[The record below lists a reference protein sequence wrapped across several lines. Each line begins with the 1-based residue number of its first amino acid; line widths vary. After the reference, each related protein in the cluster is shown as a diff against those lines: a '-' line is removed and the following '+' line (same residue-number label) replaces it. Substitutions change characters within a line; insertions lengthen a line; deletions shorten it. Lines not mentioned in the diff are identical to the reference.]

1 MSLPIKYSYSGADCK
16 AVAFYSDVDDYAY
29 HIPSND
35 DDFFSYTTTEATAR
49 EKEFVGNQLTFSS
62 ADIKRLIQGE
72 QIDTGRGTKVDFD
85 YGFQNRDKTE
95 IADLTPEGRKA
106 YDAGLKLRQ
115 KAIAAYKAR
124 FKSTSIVP
132 LDSLATISY
141 SIYEAKSPVRRLGER
156 GVSGYTR
163 GIRTIAGSMVFLVIE
178 EHPLH
183 KLIELQRK
191 SKNWSRDLN
200 TKGHSF
206 RAVQKGGESSPKVT
220 NFVSTI
226 LEPFNIGLFYKT
238 EVAFNYNK
246 EGDAVNAIKSSGYV
260 RSGDSGAHLVI
271 SGIDIISEG
280 MVTSVNDMVTEV
292 TVQFVAQ
299 DVFNIEKV
307 DHYSIGTIAE
317 YESKTK
323 NLERANRM
331 QGRASK
337 PNAYKSNLY
346 NGLSASRGRRGSAK

>member
-29 HIPSND
+29 RIPSDD
-35 DDFFSYTTTEATAR
+35 DDFFVYTSTEATA
-49 EKEFVGNQLTFSS
+49 EDKDNIGKSTIFSS
-62 ADIKRLIQGE
+62 IDIKNLIAGKE
-72 QIDTGRGTKVDFD
+72 LDFD
-85 YGFQNRDKTE
+85 TSTKLDFDNGFLNVNKSDIE
-95 IADLTPEGRKA
+95 ITDLKA
-106 YDAGLKLRQ
+106 YNIGLKQRQ
-115 KAIAAYKAR
+115 KAIAAYEAR
-124 FKSTSIVP
+124 FKSSSIVP

-183 KLIELQRK
+183 RLIELQRK

-200 TKGHSF
+200 SKGHSF
-206 RAVQKGGESSPKVT
+206 RAVQKGGEESSRIT

-238 EVAFNYNK
+238 EVAFNYK
-246 EGDAVNAIKSSGYV
+246 DKDAAENAIKSSGYV
-260 RSGDSGAHLVI
+260 RSGDHGAHLVI

-307 DHYSIGTIAE
+307 DHYSVGTIAE
-317 YESKTK
+317 YDKK
-323 NLERANRM
+323 VAALKRANIA
-331 QGRASK
+331 QGRSSE
-337 PNAYKSNLY
+337 PRVYKNDLY
-346 NGLSASRGRRGSAK
+346 NQLSASRVQK